1 MNPSFFGLNG
11 HPFRDDDSDVEPF
24 FADAYESLTTELNA
38 GLKAPHG
45 ITLLIGEEGA
55 GKTTFIRSFAERQ
68 SDNCTVAYLPTT
80 GPGLRHLLTEV
91 VEQLGG
97 SVAPG
102 ANEQVLLESLRGLAK
117 ARAEHDRTT
126 LVIID
131 DAHELPSKT
140 IERLGRLFGNDPAEP
155 SKLHVT
161 LVGRPEL
168 LDRMNAANDRS
179 ILKHLI
185 QVCRMDAIGPEDAF
199 RYIADRVQKVGG
211 LVEQVFTEDALRLIV
226 QRSNGIPAKID
237 AICTAAMSEA
247 EDHGDSSVDAETV
260 DRACEDV
267 DGFPAEEA
275 AAMKDDDS
283 EPTSYFLGDD
293 YQSEEPM
300 ATVSADAGRDTSSHP
315 APVFERITADSGSRK
330 RLAVWA
336 LGFIGVVAAIAALLS
351 GGGQDGTVD
360 LAATDNPVDSL
371 VIARNDA
378 ISGGLAE
385 SGPLPTDPLSVPKLV
400 VNREAKGAQGGASKA
415 KDRAAA
421 KDKEKKAQGGGKR
434 EGRGVSAGTA
444 ADAPAAARQRVTA
457 PKFQPKAP
465 APVPPKTPAPSQI
478 QAAAESSASTQAAA
492 VAKTMQPAPKPK
504 PTLAKPVATPTPK
517 PAPAPVVAAPKA
529 APKPAAPASAKPIP
543 PTRPAAAPAPK
554 AAPSVAAAKPA
565 AAAVAGGKTYTVQ
578 IGAFSSRGNAETAL
592 AKLKKTYP
600 DGRIMVTTAGGKTVF
615 RVVSGTFPSVP
626 AANARAGALKQGGF
640 STYVRAGN

>member
-1 MNPSFFGLNG
+1 MNPSFFGLNS
-11 HPFRDDDSDVEPF
+11 HPFRDDADVEPF

-161 LVGRPEL
+161 LVGSPEL

-237 AICTAAMSEA
+237 AICTAAMNEA
-247 EDHGDSSVDAETV
+247 EDHGESAVGAETV

-267 DGFPAEEA
+267 DVDGFPLEEA
-275 AAMKDDDS
+275 AMKEDDS

-293 YQSEEPM
+293 YHSDEPV
-300 ATVSADAGRDTSSHP
+300 AAAAIDAASDTSSHP
-315 APVFERITADSGSRK
+315 APVFERVPADSGSRK

-336 LGFIGVVAAIAALLS
+336 LGFIGAVAAIAALLS
-351 GGGQDGTVD
+351 GGEDASLE
-360 LAATDNPVDSL
+360 LAADNPADGL
-371 VIARNDA
+371 VIARNEA
-378 ISGGLAE
+378 VSGGLAE

-400 VNREAKGAQGGASKA
+400 VNREAKSSQGGAAKA

-421 KDKEKKAQGGGKR
+421 KDKERKAQAGGKR
-434 EGRGVSAGTA
+434 DKVVHAGPA
-444 ADAPAAARQRVTA
+444 SDAPAAARQRVTA
-457 PKFQPKAP
+457 PKFEPKAP
-465 APVPPKTPAPSQI
+465 APAAVPAKTQAPASV
-478 QAAAESSASTQAAA
+478 QAAAESSASAKTAA
-492 VAKTMQPAPKPK
+492 VAEQLQVAPAAPAPKPK
-504 PTLAKPVATPTPK
+504 PTLAKPVAAPAPK
-517 PAPAPVVAAPKA
+517 PAPAPAAAPKT
-529 APKPAAPASAKPIP
+529 PTPPAAKPIP
-543 PTRPAAAPAPK
+543 PTRPTAAPAPK
-554 AAPSVAAAKPA
+554 APAVVAAAKPA
-565 AAAVAGGKTYTVQ
+565 PAAAVGGKSYTVQ

-592 AKLKKTYP
+592 AKLKKSYP

-615 RVVSGTFPSVP
+615 RVVSGAFPSVP
-626 AANARAGALKQGGF
+626 AANARAGALKRGGF